1 MTLYPAGFLLNPA
14 LNSSSVGLPDPTFKE
29 QAEAMLIELA
39 MRKRKP
45 VHASTL
51 VTWRS
56 HLAYRLYPAIG
67 HLPLSQITHTVI
79 KRLIADMIAAG
90 LKPTSINSHFQLVK
104 RVIDSCLDATG
115 ESIYSR
121 AWNLDILDMP
131 VIISRLLNRPC
142 FDDEVMTALARY
154 RFPRERMVFILAAA
168 SGLRIGELLGLDIE
182 QHISDGCATLRIDRQ
197 VACRKLVPYTKT
209 AASYREVDIHSD
221 VAAVLKRFI
230 GNRTGLLFGTANGTP
245 MQVAKISLHLHTAL
259 HDLSYVNPITGRDMA
274 GLHAFRR
281 FRNTHLGKC
290 PNLPPRLQ
298 KYWMGHSAGS
308 MSDRYDKSIED
319 REFRTMWAQRCG
331 IGFELPLD

>member
-29 QAEAMLIELA
+29 QAEAMLVELA

-51 VTWRS
+51 ATWRS

-90 LKPTSINSHFQLVK
+90 LKPTSINAHFRLVK
-104 RVIDSCLDATG
+104 KVMNSCLNDSG

-121 AWNLDILDMP
+121 VWNLDILDMP
-131 VIISRLLNRPC
+131 VIRPRLLNRPC
-142 FDDEVMTALARY
+142 FDDEIVTALARY
-154 RFPRERMVFILAAA
+154 RFPRERMIFILAAA

-182 QHISDGCATLRIDRQ
+182 QHLSDECATLRIERQ
-197 VACRKLVPYTKT
+197 VARDKLVPYTKT
-209 AASYREVDIHSD
+209 AASYREVDLHLN

-230 GNRTGLLFGTANGTP
+230 GDRTGFLFCTVNGTP
-245 MQVAKISLHLHTAL
+245 MRAAHISQHLHSAL
-259 HDLSYVNPITGRDMA
+259 HDVNYVNPITATGMA
-274 GLHAFRR
+274 GFHAFRR
-281 FRNTHLGKC
+281 FRNTHLGRC
-290 PNLPPRLQ
+290 PNLPPRVN

-308 MSDRYDKSIED
+308 ISDQYDKSIED
-319 REFRTMWAQRCG
+319 RGFRAMWAQRCG